1 MQFRRFDITRCSFG
15 GGWPI
20 VYVLTQPQVMA
31 MAAADVAAIGTT
43 VNEATAAAA
52 GRTSGVLAAAA
63 DEVSAAVAT
72 VFGAYARE
80 WQALLARAAVFH
92 GEFAQA
98 LAAAGNAYANAEAAS
113 LAALGATGGST
124 TGPTGG
130 TGVLTAMT
138 KAASADPV
146 VTFVM
151 DGSGTPIPPPDFV
164 TNVVTK
170 YLVPNFPVGLVQ
182 ALAMPAG
189 EYPDSGIKDL
199 MQNISLSRSVTILNN
214 AIQQQLAAGNTVN
227 VLGYSDGAN
236 VASLEMQLLDPS
248 GTPSSLPINFV
259 LLGNSMNPNGG
270 WDARFPG
277 LSIPTLGFSTLGPF
291 PTNDFPTKVYTL
303 EYDGWADFPQY
314 PIDVFSDLNAVVG
327 MVTVHGGYEN
337 LTSTQINSAVV
348 LPTQGPTTTTF
359 YMIPNQKLPLLDPVR
374 FIPYVGNPVA
384 DLLQPVLTP
393 LVNWGYGNPDYG
405 WSTGP
410 ANVTTP
416 FGFLPPLSD
425 TAALGPALVS
435 GIHQGI
441 GAAISDFAAE
451 GPPRLPSL
459 QGISQ
464 ALTSL
469 SSTPGTLAPPT
480 GPPTITDLLSGLEVA
495 NTQIVDAASTAFSTA
510 YSTLLP
516 TADIATA
523 VLVSLPSYDLNLFL
537 DGVSQMVNGQPL
549 VGLVNAIGYPISA
562 TVGLLPLAG
571 GLEVA
576 VLGEAAYSIVTGMPY
591 GNI

>member
-1 MQFRRFDITRCSFG
+1 MAYLLTR
-15 GGWPI
+15 P
-20 VYVLTQPQVMA
+20 PVMA
-31 MAAADVAAIGTT
+31 TAAADVAAIGTT
-43 VNEATAAAA
+43 INEATAAAA
-52 GRTSGVLAAAA
+52 SGTTGVVAAAA

-72 VFGAYARE
+72 LFHAYARA
-80 WQALLARAAVFH
+80 WQAVLGRAVAFN

-98 LAAAGNAYANAEAAS
+98 LAAGGNAYANAEAAS
-113 LAALGATGGST
+113 LAALGATGNST
-124 TGPTGG
+124 RSATGG
-130 TGVLTAMT
+130 TGVLTATT
-138 KAASADPV
+138 KAALADPV

-164 TNVVTK
+164 NNVVTK
-170 YLVPNFPVGLVQ
+170 YVAPNFPVGLVQ
-182 ALAMPAG
+182 ALSMPAG

-199 MQNISLSRSVTILNN
+199 MQNVSIARGVTILNN

-227 VLGYSDGAN
+227 VLGYSQGAN
-236 VASLEMQLLDPS
+236 IASLEMRLLDPG

-277 LSIPTLGFSTLGPF
+277 LSLPTLGFSTLGPF
-291 PTNDFPTKVYTL
+291 PTNDFLTKVYTL

-314 PIDVFSDLNAVVG
+314 PIDVFSDLNALVG
-327 MVTVHGGYEN
+327 MVTVHTGYEN
-337 LTSTQINSAVV
+337 LTSTQINSAIV

-359 YMIPNQKLPLLDPVR
+359 YMIPTQNLPLLDPVR
-374 FIPYVGNPVA
+374 FIPYVGNPMA
-384 DLLQPVLTP
+384 DLVQPVLTP
-393 LVNWGYGNPDYG
+393 LVNWGYGNPDFG

-425 TAALGPALVS
+425 TVALGPALVS

-441 GAAISDFAAE
+441 GAAVGDLYAE
-451 GPPRLPSL
+451 GPPQLPSL
-459 QGISQ
+459 QGISA
-464 ALTSL
+464 ALSSL
-469 SSTPGTLAPPT
+469 SSTPGAPALPT
-480 GPPTITDLLSGLEVA
+480 GPPTITDFLSGLQTA
-495 NTQIVDAASTAFSTA
+495 NTQIVGAATTAVSTA

-523 VLVSLPSYDLNLFL
+523 VLVSLPSYDFNLFL
-537 DGVSQMVNGQPL
+537 NGMIQMVNGQPL
-549 VGLVNAIGYPISA
+549 DGLINAFGYPIA
-562 TVGLLPLAG
+562 ADVGLLPLTA

-576 VLGEAAYSIVTGMPY
+576 VLGEAAYSIVTGTPS
-591 GNI
+591 GSF

>member
-1 MQFRRFDITRCSFG
+1 MA
-15 GGWPI
+15 
-20 VYVLTQPQVMA
+20 YVLTQPQVMA
-31 MAAADVAAIGTT
+31 TAAADVAAIGTT
-43 VNEATAAAA
+43 LNDATVAAA
-52 GRTSGVLAAAA
+52 GRTTGVVAAAA

-72 VFGAYARE
+72 LFSAYAQG
-80 WQALLARAAVFH
+80 WQALIGRAAVFH
-92 GEFAQA
+92 SEFAQA

-113 LAALGATGGST
+113 LAALAAPLRALSTSLPVGSST
-124 TGPTGG
+124 TSATGG
-130 TGVLTAMT
+130 TGVLTAMA
-138 KAASADPV
+138 KAALADPS

-151 DGSGTPIPPPDFV
+151 DGSGTPIPPPTFV
-164 TNVVTK
+164 ANVVSK
-170 YLVPNFPVGLVQ
+170 YVLPNFPVGLVQ

-199 MQNISLSRSVTILNN
+199 MQNVSIARGVTILNN

-227 VLGYSDGAN
+227 VLGYSQGAN
-236 VASLEMQLLDPS
+236 IASLEMQLLDPS

-277 LSIPTLGFSTLGPF
+277 LSLPTLGFSTLGPA
-291 PTNDFPTKVYTL
+291 PSNDFLTKVYTL

-314 PIDVFSDLNAVVG
+314 PIDVFSDLNALAG
-327 MVTVHGGYEN
+327 MVTVHTGYEN

-348 LPTQGPTTTTF
+348 LPTQGPTTTTY
-359 YMIPNQKLPLLDPVR
+359 YMIPTQNLPLLDPVR
-374 FIPYVGNPVA
+374 SIPYVGNPIA
-384 DLLQPVLTP
+384 DLVQPVLTP
-393 LVNWGYGNPDYG
+393 LVNWGYGNPDFG

-441 GAAISDFAAE
+441 GAAISDLYAE
-451 GPPRLPSL
+451 GPPQLPSL
-459 QGISQ
+459 QGISA

-469 SSTPGTLAPPT
+469 SSAPGTLALPT
-480 GPPTITDLLSGLEVA
+480 GPPTITGIISGLEAA
-495 NTQIVDAASTAFSTA
+495 NTQIVDAATTAVSTA
-510 YSTLLP
+510 YATLLP

-523 VLVSLPSYDLNLFL
+523 VLVSLPSYDFNLFL
-537 DGVSQMVNGQPL
+537 NGMIQVVNGQPL
-549 VGLVNAIGYPISA
+549 DGLINAIGYPIA
-562 TVGLLPLAG
+562 ANVGLLPLTA
-571 GLEVA
+571 GLEVV
-576 VLGEAAYSIVTGMPY
+576 VLGEAAYSIVTGTPY
-591 GNI
+591 GSF

>member
-1 MQFRRFDITRCSFG
+1 
-15 GGWPI
+15 
-20 VYVLTQPQVMA
+20 MA
-31 MAAADVAAIGTT
+31 TAAADLAAIGSTID
-43 VNEATAAAA
+43 EAGAAAA
-52 GRTSGVLAAAA
+52 GRTTGVVAAAA
-63 DEVSAAVAT
+63 DEVSESITAL
-72 VFGAYARE
+72 FNAYAQE
-80 WQALLARAAVFH
+80 WQALIGRATVFH
-92 GEFAQA
+92 SEFAQA
-98 LAAAGNAYANAEAAS
+98 LAATGNAYANAEAAS
-113 LAALGATGGST
+113 LAALGAPLRALSTSLPTGSSAAGA
-124 TGPTGG
+124 TGG

-138 KAASADPV
+138 KAALADPV

-170 YLVPNFPVGLVQ
+170 YVMPNFPVGLVQ

-199 MQNISLSRSVTILNN
+199 MQNVSISRGVTILNN

-227 VLGYSDGAN
+227 VLGYSQGAN
-236 VASLEMQLLDPS
+236 IAALEMQSLDPA

-277 LSIPTLGFSTLGPF
+277 LSLPTLGFSTLGPM

-314 PIDVFSDLNAVVG
+314 PIDIFSDLNALAG
-327 MVTVHGGYEN
+327 MVTVHTGYET
-337 LTSTQINSAVV
+337 LTSTQINSAIV

-359 YMIPNQKLPLLDPVR
+359 YMIPTQNLPLLDPVR
-374 FIPYVGNPVA
+374 LIPYVGNPIA
-384 DLLQPVLTP
+384 DLVQPVLTP
-393 LVNWGYGNPDYG
+393 LVNWGYGNPNFG

-425 TAALGPALVS
+425 TTALGPALVS

-441 GAAISDFAAE
+441 GAAIGDFYAE
-451 GPPRLPSL
+451 GPPQLPSL
-459 QGISQ
+459 QGMSQ
-464 ALTSL
+464 ALASP
-469 SSTPGTLAPPT
+469 SSSPGTLALPT
-480 GPPTITDLLSGLEVA
+480 GAPTLTDLISGFEAA
-495 NTQIVDAASTAFSTA
+495 NTQIVDAASTAISTA

-523 VLVSLPSYDLNLFL
+523 VLVNLPSYDVNLFL
-537 DGVSQMVNGQPL
+537 NGVSQMVSGQPL

-562 TVGLLPLAG
+562 DVGLLPLLA

-576 VLGEAAYSIVTGMPY
+576 VLGEAGYSILTGTPY
-591 GNI
+591 GSF